1 MNTLKQFRR
10 DIRNAKAVYAATC
23 ITTEDTTYIQVV
35 KSDLL
40 LQVQTWPIDTKI
52 NYTVDQ
58 DGYIHIN

>member
-1 MNTLKQFRR
+1 MNTLKQFKR
-10 DIRNAKAVYAATC
+10 DIRNAKAVYAGVC
-23 ITTEDTTYIQVV
+23 VTTEDVNYIQVV

-40 LQVQTWPIDTKI
+40 LQVQSWPLNTII